1 MQKNILIL
9 YTKKYL
15 TICRNKHCNL
25 FHVCAYSD
33 MPTSSI
39 SMLYIQLITKCVML
53 FRFQVVFHPDEIR

>member
-15 TICRNKHCNL
+15 TICRNIHYNL

-33 MPTSSI
+33 MPTYSI
-39 SMLYIQLITKCVML
+39 SILYIQLITKCVML